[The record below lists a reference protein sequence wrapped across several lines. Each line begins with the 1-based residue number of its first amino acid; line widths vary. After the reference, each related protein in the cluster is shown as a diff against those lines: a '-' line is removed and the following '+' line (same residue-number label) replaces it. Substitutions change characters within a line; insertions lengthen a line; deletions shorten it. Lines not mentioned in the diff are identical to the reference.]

1 MPVRRGHVALQNT
14 YLDTIIR
21 KFDGQNRK
29 FLIANAQMKNCGIIY
44 CNEGFCQ
51 MFGFSRAEIMQQPCT
66 CQFLVGPGTMKTA
79 LTQLAQAL
87 LGSEERKVE
96 ILYYNKEGT
105 CRPCLIDVVPVKKAE
120 GQVIMFILNF
130 QEMIDPSLK
139 KPGLR
144 QRVAQG
150 WVWAGQSRRLKLRLP
165 LVRAMRRSSL
175 AKDQFEGVVVDCL
188 QPNSEE
194 IPLKEFRIPSK
205 ESCMQSETEALI
217 EQDHES
223 SQPASHYSP
232 KLLSLFSERLEP
244 SVPFLPSSPFSSA
257 AFPRTVLPRSRS
269 RETVGSLRRASSLD
283 DLDSMRAESGR
294 PGDPRSYSNLK
305 TGTLSSTSDSDLM
318 RRRTSTRRTS
328 TRNPLTLS
336 FASDLLRP
344 PSPTEIEIIAPSKVK
359 DRHRDVT
366 EKVTHVTQQLCCR
379 GAPVVRAGLLGA
391 EGEFSPAL
399 SSSHTPQHEPE
410 TETPTC
416 EYSNSTLSLP
426 ILFFL
431 SLPVSLLNM
440 SLKQKLQP
448 VSTPTLLSH
457 SLFSSSFL
465 FLSHSST

>member
-1 MPVRRGHVALQNT
+1 MPVRRGHVAFQNT

-29 FLIANAQMKNCGIIY
+29 FLIANAQMKEL
-44 CNEGFCQ
+44 NEGFCQ

-105 CRPCLIDVVPVKKAE
+105 CRPCLIDVVPVKNAE

-130 QEMIDPSLK
+130 QEIIDPSLK

-144 QRVAQG
+144 QRMAQG
-150 WVWAGQSRRLKLRLP
+150 WVGAGQSRRLKLRLP
-165 LVRAMRRSSL
+165 SVRAMRRPSL
-175 AKDQFEGVVVDCL
+175 AKDQFEGVVVDYL

-194 IPLKEFRIPSK
+194 VPLKEFRIPSK

-217 EQDHES
+217 EQDYES
-223 SQPASHYSP
+223 PQPASYCSP
-232 KLLSLFSERLEP
+232 KRLSLLSERLDP
-244 SVPFLPSSPFSSA
+244 SVPFLPSGPFSSA

-269 RETVGSLRRASSLD
+269 RETA
-283 DLDSMRAESGR
+283 
-294 PGDPRSYSNLK
+294 
-305 TGTLSSTSDSDLM
+305 GTLSSTSDSDLM

-366 EKVTHVTQQLCCR
+366 EKVTHVTQ
-379 GAPVVRAGLLGA
+379 
-391 EGEFSPAL
+391 
-399 SSSHTPQHEPE
+399 
-410 TETPTC
+410 
-416 EYSNSTLSLP
+416 
-426 ILFFL
+426 
-431 SLPVSLLNM
+431 
-440 SLKQKLQP
+440 
-448 VSTPTLLSH
+448 
-457 SLFSSSFL
+457 
-465 FLSHSST
+465 